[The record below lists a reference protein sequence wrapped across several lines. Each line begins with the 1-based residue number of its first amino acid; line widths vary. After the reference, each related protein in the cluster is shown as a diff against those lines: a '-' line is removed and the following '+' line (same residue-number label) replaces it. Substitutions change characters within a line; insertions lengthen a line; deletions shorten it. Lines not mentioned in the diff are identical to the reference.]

1 MVRSNILFTMQRD
14 ASHIDLSA
22 FELRHLR
29 YFVAVAEELH
39 FGRAA
44 RRLGIAQPPLSQQI
58 RQLEQRLG
66 VALFIRTSRQVALT
80 PAGEA
85 LLRGARRVLAELGLA
100 AAAARRAGAGET
112 DALRVAYTDSAALS
126 VLPSAIQR
134 FRSAMPTVHLDLVE
148 GSTAAQIDAVGRD
161 LVDLAVVRGPVVQP
175 ALRTEVVLREPFL
188 LALPDPHPLTA
199 RARVELAALG
209 GEPMVLFPRHL
220 APDFHD
226 TISAMC
232 RAAGFTPLVAY
243 EGAEYQTILSLVAAG
258 LGVSLVPRSVGNL
271 QRRGVVYR
279 ELPDAPPRAE
289 IAAVCRAENWSLPLE
304 SMLESLRAVGGPLA
318 L

>member
-1 MVRSNILFTMQRD
+1 MRSNILFTMQRD

-66 VALFIRTSRQVALT
+66 VSLFVRTSRQVALT

-85 LLRGARRVLAELGLA
+85 LLRGARRVLAEMGLA

-126 VLPSAIQR
+126 VLPGAIQR

-148 GSTAAQIDAVGRD
+148 GSTAAQIDAVVRD

-175 ALRTEVVLREPFL
+175 SLRTEVVLREPFL
-188 LALPDPHPLTA
+188 LALPEPHPLTG
-199 RARVELAALG
+199 RDTIELAALG
-209 GEPMVLFPRHL
+209 AEPMVLFPRHL

-258 LGVSLVPRSVGNL
+258 LGVSLVPRSVANL

-279 ELPDAPPRAE
+279 VIPDAPPRAE
-289 IAAVCRAENWSLPLE
+289 IAAVYRAENWSLPLE
-304 SMLESLRAVGGPLA
+304 SMLAALRTVDVTLRA
-318 L
+318 